1 MGADNLS
8 SLLWHER
15 ELLDMLTFKLV
26 EEQLLLKAGASK
38 WLHHASL
45 EVEQVVKKLAQAG
58 LARTVATSAVALE
71 WGVSEDATL
80 AQLAA
85 AAPEPWD
92 DLLRSHLDAMSGQTS
107 AIKQLR
113 DENEQFLRAAAR
125 SAQETVAALLPEA
138 GTYDAHGAATYAVPA
153 GRGRILDKEL

>member
-26 EEQLLLKAGASK
+26 EEQLLLKTGASK

-58 LARTVATSAVALE
+58 LARAVASSAVALE
-71 WGVSEDATL
+71 WGAPEDATL
-80 AQLAA
+80 PELAA
-85 AAPEPWD
+85 VAPAPWD
-92 DLLRSHLDAMSGQTS
+92 DLLRSHLEALT
-107 AIKQLR
+107 AHAATIKELR
-113 DENEQFLRAAAR
+113 DANEQFLRAAAR
-125 SAQETVAALLPEA
+125 SAQETVSTLLPEA
-138 GTYDAHGAATYAVPA
+138 GTYDSHGAATYAVPA